1 VMQRIDNQNA
11 VEESVGKRESLHL
24 RLHRMQRRFFASA
37 SQHLTRLIA
46 DDQTA
51 DEWAQ
56 SGSDAPRAAAGI
68 EQPSIGRETQE
79 RGQAR
84 RIGWTDQPVVHR
96 RQNVKMIEHLV
107 SSYALH
113 GYAAV

>member
-1 VMQRIDNQNA
+1 MRSKNPSRKVSRCTCACTLGVRDPKA
-11 VEESVGKRESLHL
+11 LRYRPVAKREPLHL
-24 RLHRMQRRFFASA
+24 RLHRMQRRFFAGA

-51 DEWAQ
+51 DKWAQ

-79 RGQAR
+79 RYQAR
-84 RIGWTDQPVVHR
+84 RIG
-96 RQNVKMIEHLV
+96 
-107 SSYALH
+107 
-113 GYAAV
+113 